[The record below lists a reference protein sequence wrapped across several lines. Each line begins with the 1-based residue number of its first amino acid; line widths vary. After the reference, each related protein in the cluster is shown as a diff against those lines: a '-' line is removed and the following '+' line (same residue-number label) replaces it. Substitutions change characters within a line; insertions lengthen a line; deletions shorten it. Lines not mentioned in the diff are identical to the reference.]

1 MPPLNVNVS
10 ISKRFI
16 IDDTMKVIL
25 LRKHDWNEP
34 KLNFQRKRVARSEKL
49 KKLTDEKTLKP
60 SYGNLITINR
70 LEVVDEYERHKS
82 SVDTANYLRDNLTS
96 YQDIISTER

>member
-49 KKLTDEKTLKP
+49 KKWKP
-60 SYGNLITINR
+60 LYPR
-70 LEVVDEYERHKS
+70 LVLLDLLMKR
-82 SVDTANYLRDNLTS
+82 L
-96 YQDIISTER
+96 